1 MVGIAMITAALVVLL
16 SAFNGIETMIEGL
29 FSDFD
34 SDITIR
40 LKEGKTF
47 NERRIDIE
55 EIAKIEGVTF
65 YSRAVEEVVILKHE
79 KKWINATLL
88 GVDTS
93 FLAMSHMKKHVIDG
107 ESILHQDDL
116 QLGIIGATLLDHLDG
131 FIPESFGHESL
142 VIYAPKR
149 NIRIRPGVSP
159 FHSTIVKLSGRMNY
173 NKEVNASY
181 LIVPLE
187 LSRELLRYTNQ
198 VSAYYVSIKDE
209 ANSETIKTK
218 IQSIVGAEFSVKTN
232 YEKNELVFQT
242 SKSEKIIVLII
253 LLFIFILAAFNLIAS
268 LTMLFVEKLND
279 IKTMTSFGMNR
290 SFLFKIFFYE
300 GLLIAGKGILIG
312 LAIGYSVC
320 LLQINF
326 DLVTMPNSGGEAF
339 PIALSLKDG
348 LLIVALVSLLSIL
361 LSFLPVKYLI
371 HKNVEN

>member
-1 MVGIAMITAALVVLL
+1 MITAALVVLL

-93 FLAMSHMKKHVIDG
+93 FLVMSHMKKHVIDG

-131 FIPESFGHESL
+131 FIPEAFGHESL

-159 FHSTIVKLSGRMNY
+159 FHSSIVKLSGRMNY
-173 NKEVNASY
+173 NKEVNASS

-209 ANSETIKTK
+209 ADSETIKTK

-312 LAIGYSVC
+312 LTMGYTVC

-348 LLIVALVSLLSIL
+348 LLIVTLVSLLSIL